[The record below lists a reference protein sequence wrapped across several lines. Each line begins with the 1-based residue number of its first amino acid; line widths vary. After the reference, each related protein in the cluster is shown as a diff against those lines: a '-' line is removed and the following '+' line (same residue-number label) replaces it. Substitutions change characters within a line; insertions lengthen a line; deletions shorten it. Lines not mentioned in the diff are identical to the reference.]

1 MDLPEPFDQIH
12 HVFRILPF
20 FPENMK
26 ILLLFSV
33 LVSQSLA
40 FCTLSS
46 ILARENCHNFVS
58 FINVRSAVK
67 FRKIEICAKLNDSV
81 DPDQHTSERPVMTA
95 SHLGRRTIGV
105 DYGLKRTGVCVSVG
119 YAPRALPVI
128 FHDNQPDLVAQAL
141 VDLVKREAAEQ
152 MVVGFPINSRGLEG
166 EQANCT
172 RTMVAELA
180 RRAPMCT
187 IYLWDE
193 RHRSRA
199 PPRQSCEL
207 YRD

>member
-1 MDLPEPFDQIH
+1 MG
-12 HVFRILPF
+12 
-20 FPENMK
+20 
-26 ILLLFSV
+26 
-33 LVSQSLA
+33 LVTQTLA
-40 FCTLSS
+40 FSTSS
-46 ILARENCHNFVS
+46 AILAHGIASLF
-58 FINVRSAVK
+58 NVRSDVN
-67 FRKIEICAKLNDSV
+67 FRTVLNLCSNLDESV
-81 DPDQHTSERPVMTA
+81 DAVSRHTSEVSEPPTLTA

-141 VDLVKREAAEQ
+141 VDIVRREAAEQ

-172 RTMVAELA
+172 RMMVAELA
-180 RRAPMCT
+180 RRGPLCT

-193 RHRSRA
+193 RHRSPCSA
-199 PPRQSCEL
+199 ATNL
-207 YRD
+207 

>member
-1 MDLPEPFDQIH
+1 MQKLQFLI
-12 HVFRILPF
+12 
-20 FPENMK
+20 
-26 ILLLFSV
+26 LFSGFI
-33 LVSQSLA
+33 SR
-40 FCTLSS
+40 TLPYSTSS
-46 ILARENCHNFVS
+46 ILASGNKHRFTRFSNN
-58 FINVRSAVK
+58 RSAVK
-67 FRKIEICAKLNDSV
+67 FRTVLEICSNLDKSADADELFSE
-81 DPDQHTSERPVMTA
+81 PPALMTSH
-95 SHLGRRTIGV
+95 SGRKTIGV

-128 FHDNQPDLVAQAL
+128 FHNNQPDLVAQAL

-180 RRAPMCT
+180 SRAPLCT

-193 RHRSRA
+193 RHRSPQGVFDFNRSKILTRRVLQLSGGA
-199 PPRQSCEL
+199 
-207 YRD
+207 

>member
-1 MDLPEPFDQIH
+1 MNQI
-12 HVFRILPF
+12 FLF
-20 FPENMK
+20 
-26 ILLLFSV
+26 LLSG
-33 LVSQSLA
+33 LVSQTLA
-40 FCTLSS
+40 FGTSS
-46 ILARENCHNFVS
+46 WIRALGTSHNFASLVT
-58 FINVRSAVK
+58 VRSAVK
-67 FRKIEICAKLNDSV
+67 FRTVLNVCSKLDEPVDS
-81 DPDQHTSERPVMTA
+81 DQHASEQPASTT

-105 DYGLKRTGVCVSVG
+105 DYGLKRTGVCISVG

-152 MVVGFPINSRGLEG
+152 LVVGFPLNSRGVEG

-180 RRAPMCT
+180 RRNPLCT

-193 RHRSRA
+193 RHRSPCYFA
-199 PPRQSCEL
+199 TIL
-207 YRD
+207 

>member
-1 MDLPEPFDQIH
+1 MDQTIAWFGSHEM
-12 HVFRILPF
+12 
-20 FPENMK
+20 NMK
-26 ILLLFSV
+26 LLFLFGG
-33 LVSQSLA
+33 LVSQTLA
-40 FCTLSS
+40 FGTSAWM
-46 ILARENCHNFVS
+46 LARGNNHILSNSV
-58 FINVRSAVK
+58 IVRSCVK
-67 FRKIEICAKLNDSV
+67 FRTVVDICAKLDGSV
-81 DPDQHTSERPVMTA
+81 DTDQHASEQPVLTA

-180 RRAPMCT
+180 KRTPLCT

-193 RHRSRA
+193 RHRSPCFFA
-199 PPRQSCEL
+199 TTL
-207 YRD
+207 